1 MGFVITFVLFNAQ
14 NWVIFFD
21 FLYFVP
27 TKPTAY
33 EQIFITILHRIQY
46 HGTFTGSNIQAT
58 MAKSGRNGKEKHASL
73 CHR

>member
-33 EQIFITILHRIQY
+33 EQIFITILYCIQY
-46 HGTFTGSNIQAT
+46 DTTCTGSNIQAT
-58 MAKSGRNGKEKHASL
+58 MAKSGRNRKEKHASL